1 MVDYPFKQHNFLIDV
16 DHYFNDIII
25 IKCNLK
31 CKKENIYYIYY

>member
-16 DHYFNDIII
+16 DFNDIII